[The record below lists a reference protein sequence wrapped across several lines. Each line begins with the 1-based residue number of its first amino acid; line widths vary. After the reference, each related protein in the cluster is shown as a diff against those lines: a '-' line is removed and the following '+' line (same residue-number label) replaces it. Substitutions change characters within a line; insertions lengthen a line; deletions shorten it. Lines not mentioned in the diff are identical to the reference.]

1 MAIAKNPIPSVS
13 CGIPSVNRK
22 IPVFMSV
29 PTVPNKIPK
38 SVIPTAL
45 MIEPEASTIAPIRP
59 RIISEKYSAA
69 PNFNAKAVKGRA
81 KAANI
86 KVPMVPAKK
95 ELNADAIKAGPARP
109 LRAIW

>member
-1 MAIAKNPIPSVS
+1 
-13 CGIPSVNRK
+13 
-22 IPVFMSV
+22 MSV

-86 KVPMVPAKK
+86 KVPMVPDPNNSAGFWFPVLLVSETIEATGVVN
-95 ELNADAIKAGPARP
+95 ELVGVFAAATLGWLKFQ
-109 LRAIW
+109 